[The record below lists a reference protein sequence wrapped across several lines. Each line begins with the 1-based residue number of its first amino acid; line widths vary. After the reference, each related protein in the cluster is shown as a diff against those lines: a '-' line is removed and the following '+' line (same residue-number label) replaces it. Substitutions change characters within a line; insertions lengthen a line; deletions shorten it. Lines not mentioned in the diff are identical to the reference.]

1 MISFALGVIWQPKI
15 VSGIIGLLKAAS
27 TSASKYSLSSIGSAL
42 FPQVS
47 LIVWKLVLDFGYK
60 WLEKKRIILL
70 TYYFNFS
77 ELTDL
82 DIWNIIHIQQDIRYV
97 IQ

>member
-1 MISFALGVIWQPKI
+1 M
-15 VSGIIGLLKAAS
+15 
-27 TSASKYSLSSIGSAL
+27 
-42 FPQVS
+42 
-47 LIVWKLVLDFGYK
+47 VLDFGYN
-60 WLEKKRIILL
+60 WPEKKRIIVL
-70 TYYFNFS
+70 TYDFNFS